1 MTELKAPNW
10 LRAFDIIFGLISVI
24 ISIVVLAFQDVAIL
38 TLIFILSL
46 VLLVVGVARIF
57 GGIFAI
63 YLSGG
68 MRALNVGIGI
78 IAIVLGITAIVYTDF
93 TIQLLIYIISFA
105 LLLNGVARLLIGGL
119 AKVFPKWLRGFF
131 VVVGLLTI
139 GLSLVVFVFSELGF
153 LALILMLS
161 VTFMING
168 IARIVQGII
177 GTQEEEW

>member
-1 MTELKAPNW
+1 MTAIKAPNW

-24 ISIVVLAFQDVAIL
+24 TSVVVLAFQNAAIL

-78 IAIVLGITAIVYTDF
+78 IAISIGITAIVYTDL
-93 TIQLLIYIISFA
+93 TTQLLIYIISFA

-119 AKVFPKWLRGFF
+119 IKVFPKWLRGFF
-131 VVVGLLTI
+131 IVVGFLTI
-139 GLSLVVFVFSELGF
+139 GLSFVVFVYSELGF

-161 VTFMING
+161 ISFMING

-177 GTQEEEW
+177 GTKEEEW